1 VPPSARIPIEEM
13 SQPAEARRL
22 SQRLAR
28 QMGLD
33 EVRAGAIAIVVTEAA
48 TNILKHARSGEILL
62 QIAEQQNASAA
73 PNLEMLSLD
82 KGPGMQS
89 VERCMRDGFT
99 TASSP
104 GHGLGAIRRLSG
116 DSDFYSV
123 PDGGTAILARWPA
136 DDAQDP
142 SHGYSPAG
150 VAHGRLRIGAVSVSK
165 YGEEVC
171 GDSWAVEQRGPVSTV
186 LVADGLGHGF
196 EASLAS
202 MEAVRVFR
210 NNPELGPAA
219 LLDLVHRALRSFRG
233 AAVSIAR
240 IDTDAGKVT
249 FAGLG
254 NIAGEIYSGS
264 RRSQHMVSVNGT
276 AGHNAARIREFE
288 YEWPADGILV
298 MHSDGLT
305 TSAGLDGRADLAL
318 RDPSL
323 IAGVLYRDFSRHN
336 DDATVVV
343 AKAA

>member
-1 VPPSARIPIEEM
+1 MPASARIPIEET

-28 QMGLD
+28 EMGLD
-33 EVRAGAIAIVVTEAA
+33 EVRAGAVAIVVTEAA

-62 QIAEQQNASAA
+62 QIVDHLNTSRAM
-73 PNLEMLSLD
+73 NLEMLSLD

-104 GHGLGAIRRLSG
+104 GHGLGAIRRLCG

-123 PDGGTAILARWPA
+123 PGEGTAILARWPA
-136 DDAQDP
+136 ADDGLVGGGQ
-142 SHGYSPAG
+142 
-150 VAHGRLRIGAVSVSK
+150 HGRLRIGAVNACKSS
-165 YGEEVC
+165 EEVC
-171 GDSWAVEQRGPVSTV
+171 GDSWAVEQSGSVSTV

-202 MEAVRVFR
+202 REAVRLLR
-210 NNPELGPAA
+210 NDPELAPAA

-240 IDTDAGKVT
+240 IDTGAGKVA
-249 FAGLG
+249 FSGLG
-254 NIAGEIYSGS
+254 NIAAAIYSGS
-264 RRSQHMVSVNGT
+264 RRSQHMVSINGT
-276 AGHNAARIREFE
+276 AGHSATRIREFE
-288 YEWPADGILV
+288 YEWPADGILL

-305 TSAGLDGRADLAL
+305 TSAGMDGRAALAL

-323 IAGVLYRDFSRHN
+323 IAGVLYRDFSRQN